1 MPEPNVPLSVS
12 YQLSEAE
19 VIAANQALMKLQAK
33 LSPTQS
39 SYFSALHVPLAF
51 GAALIF
57 ICTWAGISAATDFL
71 PLLVTGIVG
80 YLCGYYAL
88 RYEIMRAWNRRIEDW
103 RSKSISFNETYQVQ
117 ICPAGLAITSPTA
130 DGMYR
135 YHAIAKVAV
144 VGDILVWI
152 FDDEPQMLAPVRA
165 FANAAQAEAFAAE
178 IRARIKSTKTST
190 VLS

>member
-1 MPEPNVPLSVS
+1 MPEPNVRLSVS

-19 VIAANQALMKLQAK
+19 VVAANQALIKLQAK

-51 GAALIF
+51 GAALIVM
-57 ICTWAGISAATDFL
+57 CTWAGISEATDFL

-88 RYEIMRAWNRRIEDW
+88 RYEMMRAWKRRVEDW
-103 RSKSISFNETYQVQ
+103 QSKSISFNETYQVQ
-117 ICPAGLAITSPTA
+117 IGAAGLAITSPSA

-178 IRARIKSTKTST
+178 IRARIKSIKTSA